1 MYNFNLNTNEELKE
15 VFKDILIKLGDIEK
29 TTTIALTNKRLLFL
43 EYINNDP
50 DEVLRISRGVNYI
63 KYKEVYYELN
73 LEDINVMNA
82 NGNFLVLLNNE
93 CIFEFD
99 DLNLYK
105 KITNK

>member
-93 CIFEFD
+93 CIF
-99 DLNLYK
+99 
-105 KITNK
+105 